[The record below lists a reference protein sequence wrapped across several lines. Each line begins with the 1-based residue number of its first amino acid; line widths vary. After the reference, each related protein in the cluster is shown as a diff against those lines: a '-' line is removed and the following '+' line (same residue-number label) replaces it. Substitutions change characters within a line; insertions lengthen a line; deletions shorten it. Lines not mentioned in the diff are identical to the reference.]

1 MDDATLETLCAQ
13 MGDFDKIIIGTYNA
27 HAEPQQQKLM
37 EYANALGK
45 TVVGIALRTP
55 MDARY
60 YGNATAVLTYEY
72 TPPMVAA
79 VMEAMAGRLKPIG
92 KLPED
97 VQTILDANK

>member
-1 MDDATLETLCAQ
+1 MV
-13 MGDFDKIIIGTYNA
+13 Y
-27 HAEPQQQKLM
+27 KLGNTEDVLAIPSLDEVAKVKLL

-79 VMEAMAGRLKPIG
+79 VMEAMAGRITPTG
-92 KLPED
+92 KLPTEM
-97 VQTILDANK
+97 QKMLDELK